1 MYACDLIGDKSSTGN
16 VKESESVS
24 EHASQGSA
32 MTTPHFAQ
40 KERTSI
46 DDFEIIKP
54 ISRGAFGKVFL
65 ARKRT
70 TGDFFAIK
78 VAAFYL
84 LFFFFFALLS
94 ASPCAN
100 LMLLIYQVLK
110 KLDMIRKN
118 DFERILEERN
128 ILITVRYPFV
138 VNISLLCYCP
148 THNTISKG

>member
-84 LFFFFFALLS
+84 LFFFF
-94 ASPCAN
+94 
-100 LMLLIYQVLK
+100 
-110 KLDMIRKN
+110 
-118 DFERILEERN
+118 
-128 ILITVRYPFV
+128 
-138 VNISLLCYCP
+138 LLCCQLLHVLILCCSY
-148 THNTISKG
+148 TRYSRSWI